1 MNFQHYLIDQVVA
14 HPATQSQDIIKQ
26 CYQAAYGAEH
36 LLSDIDRARTFLERE
51 YASLTASDALPL
63 WEPISPQVC
72 RVNLAAWKQR
82 KLPLEWLFRMFTAS
96 ASISVDRQEATKQF
110 LLYLD
115 NADVLIQTGKLTA
128 SFSVNE
134 WSDTLSTYKNS
145 GMTAVHHSDEYRQAE
160 HPAYRII
167 RYEYVRLLPILEATA
182 KYFHKHSDAS
192 ALCDTTATSLVSA
205 PCIIAIDGRAASGK
219 TTMADQLAQILGTD
233 VIRMDDFFLPPE
245 LRTSER
251 LQTPGGNVHYERF
264 LAEVLPHLKAT
275 DAFSYR
281 RFDCHI
287 MDYNGARQVRACAGT
302 PPCLF
307 RTESAT
313 STCPIRIVEGCYSH
327 HPAFG
332 NYSDIR
338 VFSHVAPDKQMNR
351 ILHRNGPQ
359 MAQMFEQRWIPM
371 EEQYISAYEISA
383 SSHVTIDSTD
393 LF

>member
-1 MNFQHYLIDQVVA
+1 MNIQQYLIDQA
-14 HPATQSQDIIKQ
+14 STHPATQPRDIIKQ

-36 LLSDIDRARTFLERE
+36 LLSDMERARAYLERE
-51 YASLTASDALPL
+51 YASLTASDVLPL
-63 WEPISPQVC
+63 WEPISSQVC

-82 KLPLEWLFRMFTAS
+82 ELPLEWIFRMFAAS
-96 ASISVDRQEATKQF
+96 ASISVDRQQATDQF
-110 LLYLD
+110 LAYL
-115 NADVLIQTGKLTA
+115 NTADMLIQTGQLPV
-128 SFSVNE
+128 SFLAEE
-134 WSDTLSTYKNS
+134 WSDALSAYKKS
-145 GMTAVHHSDEYRQAE
+145 GMTAVHHSDAYRQAE
-160 HPAYRII
+160 YPAYRII
-167 RYEYVRLLPILEATA
+167 RYEYVRLLPILEAVA
-182 KYFHKHSDAS
+182 KYFHKHSAS
-192 ALCDTTATSLVSA
+192 SAMYDTTANPLVSA

-219 TTMADQLAQILGTD
+219 TTMADQLSQILEAD

-302 PPCLF
+302 PPCIF
-307 RTESAT
+307 RTESAKV
-313 STCPIRIVEGCYSH
+313 TCPIRIVEGCYSH

-332 NYSDIR
+332 DYPDIR
-338 VFSHVAPDKQMNR
+338 VFSHVAADKQMER

-359 MAQMFEQRWIPM
+359 MAQIFAERWIPM
-371 EEQYISAYEISA
+371 EESYIREYEIDTFA
-383 SSHVTIDSTD
+383 HIMIDSTN